1 MRGDPIL
8 FKAIRASGNW
18 AYLQI
23 KAYYPP
29 SLREAILPGNNMRK
43 LIRRKTPEVVH
54 KTKKSDPAIL
64 NIVNLM
70 F

>member
-29 SLREAILPGNNMRK
+29 SLREAILPGK
-43 LIRRKTPEVVH
+43 QYEKTHPKED
-54 KTKKSDPAIL
+54 TGSCP
-64 NIVNLM
+64 
-70 F
+70 